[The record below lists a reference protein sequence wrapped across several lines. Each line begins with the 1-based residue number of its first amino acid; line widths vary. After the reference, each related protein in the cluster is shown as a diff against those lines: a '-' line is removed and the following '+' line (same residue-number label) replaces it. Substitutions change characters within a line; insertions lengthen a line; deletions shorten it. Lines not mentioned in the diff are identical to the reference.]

1 MSKEYKKAPNIL
13 TGKDL
18 DYLKDIFGWN
28 YNSYK
33 VLEDSL
39 QFIENKQVSNL
50 VTNCSNFFYDNMNTV
65 LNILEN
71 GDNNE

>member
-50 VTNCSNFFYDNMNTV
+50 VTNCSNFFYENMNTV

>member
-1 MSKEYKKAPNIL
+1 MNKEYKKAPDIL

-18 DYLKDIFGWN
+18 DYLKDIFGWS
-28 YNSYK
+28 YNIYK
-33 VLEDSL
+33 IEEDAL
-39 QFIENKQVSNL
+39 QYIEDKEISKLIEDCNK
-50 VTNCSNFFYDNMNTV
+50 FFYGNMNII

>member
-1 MSKEYKKAPNIL
+1 MDKEYKKAPDIL

-28 YNSYK
+28 YITYK
-33 VLEDSL
+33 FSEDAL
-39 QFIENKQVSNL
+39 QFIDDKEITKVFTECRNL
-50 VTNCSNFFYDNMNTV
+50 FYENMNTV

-71 GDNNE
+71 GDKNE

>member
-1 MSKEYKKAPNIL
+1 MEKEYKKVPDIL

-28 YNSYK
+28 YTSYK
-33 VLEDSL
+33 FCEDTL
-39 QFIENKQVSNL
+39 QFSDNKEFIKIF
-50 VTNCSNFFYDNMNTV
+50 TECSNFFYENMNTV
-65 LNILEN
+65 LSILEN

>member
-1 MSKEYKKAPNIL
+1 MKEYKKAPEIL

-18 DYLKDIFGWN
+18 DYLKDIFGWS
-28 YNSYK
+28 YNIYK
-33 VLEDSL
+33 IGNKNIQYIEDKEISKFYLEC
-39 QFIENKQVSNL
+39 NKL
-50 VTNCSNFFYDNMNTV
+50 FYENMNTI

>member
-1 MSKEYKKAPNIL
+1 MKEYKKTPEIL

-18 DYLKDIFGWN
+18 DYLKDIFGWS
-28 YNSYK
+28 YNIYK
-33 VLEDSL
+33 IGNENIQYIEDKEISKFYLEC
-39 QFIENKQVSNL
+39 NNL
-50 VTNCSNFFYDNMNTV
+50 FYENMNTI

>member
-50 VTNCSNFFYDNMNTV
+50 VTNCSNFFYENMNTI
-65 LNILEN
+65 LSILEN
-71 GDNNE
+71 GGNNE